1 MTYKYIFI
9 RRAVY
14 EKVSDKKL
22 KRTRTLKEIKR
33 LFKLPYIILLILLAI
48 AIISTII
55 MLIMQIPII
64 YTFIPMGFL
73 IVSSIVFEISP
84 ERRIYNMEER
94 EKEVDEKIENYKEYL
109 ESVNEIFIENGI
121 DTPEKLSLLKA
132 ECISSIETS
141 KSQFSSINA
150 KLFDMMI
157 GVPLG
162 ALLAII
168 IENKDESQ
176 INSIIAL
183 MIIGAL
189 IILTIKALNFIMSIS
204 DAVFKD
210 RYLLDAINELE
221 YDMKDNT

>member
-162 ALLAII
+162 ALLAIV

-189 IILTIKALNFIMSIS
+189 ILLTIKALNFIMSIS

>member
-22 KRTRTLKEIKR
+22 KRTRTLNEIKR

-109 ESVNEIFIENGI
+109 KSVNEIFIENGI

-162 ALLAII
+162 ALLAIV

-189 IILTIKALNFIMSIS
+189 ILLTIKALNFIMSIS

>member
-168 IENKDESQ
+168 IDNKDESQ

-189 IILTIKALNFIMSIS
+189 ILLTIKALNFIMSIS

>member
-1 MTYKYIFI
+1 
-9 RRAVY
+9 
-14 EKVSDKKL
+14 
-22 KRTRTLKEIKR
+22 
-33 LFKLPYIILLILLAI
+33 
-48 AIISTII
+48 
-55 MLIMQIPII
+55 
-64 YTFIPMGFL
+64 
-73 IVSSIVFEISP
+73 
-84 ERRIYNMEER
+84 
-94 EKEVDEKIENYKEYL
+94 
-109 ESVNEIFIENGI
+109 
-121 DTPEKLSLLKA
+121 
-132 ECISSIETS
+132 
-141 KSQFSSINA
+141 
-150 KLFDMMI
+150 MMI

>member
-109 ESVNEIFIENGI
+109 KSVNEIFIENGI

-162 ALLAII
+162 ALLAIV

-189 IILTIKALNFIMSIS
+189 ILLTIKALNFIMSIS

>member
-150 KLFDMMI
+150 KLSDMMI

-168 IENKDESQ
+168 IDNKDESQ

-189 IILTIKALNFIMSIS
+189 ILLTIKALNFIMSIS